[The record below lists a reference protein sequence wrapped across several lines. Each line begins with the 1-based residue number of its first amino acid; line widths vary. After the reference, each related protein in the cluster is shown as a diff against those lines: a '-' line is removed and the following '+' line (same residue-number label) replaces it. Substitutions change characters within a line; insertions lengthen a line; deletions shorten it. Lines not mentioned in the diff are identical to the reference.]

1 MPKLDAD
8 AAVFALRCVAACLG
22 AYAVALACGLAQP
35 LWAAMSATMSATM
48 VSQPKLAQTRSTFL
62 GRVAAT
68 AVGALVSL
76 AAGTLGARFG
86 APVAA
91 QMGFAVALTALIA
104 HVFPAMRPAIW
115 TCPLVLLSGEASQAL
130 AEIALRRSVEVSLGA
145 LIGWL
150 VHLGAD
156 KLRPKVERTTEV

>member
-8 AAVFALRCVAACLG
+8 AAVFALRCVVACLG
-22 AYAVALACGLAQP
+22 AYAVSAAFDLAQP
-35 LWAAMSATMSATM
+35 LWAAMSATM
-48 VSQPKLAQTRSTFL
+48 VSQHKLAETRSTFL

-76 AAGTLGARFG
+76 AAGTLGARLG
-86 APVAA
+86 APVTA

-104 HVFPAMRPAIW
+104 HLFPAMRPAIW
-115 TCPLVLLSGEASQAL
+115 TCPLVLLSGDASQGL

-145 LIGWL
+145 LIGWV
-150 VHLGAD
+150 VHLGVA
-156 KLRPKVERTTEV
+156 KLRPEA

>member
-8 AAVFALRCVAACLG
+8 AAVFAPRCVAACLG

-35 LWAAMSATMSATM
+35 LWAAMSATM

>member
-22 AYAVALACGLAQP
+22 AYAVALAFGLAQP
-35 LWAAMSATMSATM
+35 LWAAMSATM
-48 VSQPKLAQTRSTFL
+48 VSQPKLVQTRSTFL

-76 AAGTLGARFG
+76 AAGTLGAHVG
-86 APVAA
+86 LPITA

-115 TCPLVLLSGEASQAL
+115 TCPLVLLSGEASQGL

-145 LIGWL
+145 LVGWL
-150 VHLGAD
+150 VHLGVA
-156 KLRPKVERTTEV
+156 KLRPEA